1 MTAKTTTKTTDTA
14 TKTKR
19 PSRAKAT
26 VVETT
31 TEPTTAA
38 TANPFASLFD
48 GVVAPIVR
56 NATAPAEGKGH
67 RGRQRDYA
75 KNPLNIGEE
84 FEWGIQGRAMSF
96 KETPAELRSALGGNA
111 EAAIATAFEV
121 GSFSP
126 FTQTLDSTVVEAA
139 MTVGRAAIDG
149 VSHEKRVQYKP
160 TNLAAFDEAYNRN
173 DDVSDPYNPVYGRQ
187 SVARWA
193 LSSLGATDVVVH
205 DDMSA
210 TVTVDPLA
218 MFFSRSGAKNISAP
232 MADLFARMHTPEGQ
246 RDLLLVSDA
255 CNDKQKSQLAIVMGS
270 YIRAA
275 AAKAVGETAE
285 KLATLARTAPM
296 VIANTIGDA
305 SICGGT
311 VAALEV
317 AVA

>member
-14 TKTKR
+14 SKPARKR
-19 PSRAKAT
+19 PAPAAK
-26 VVETT
+26 VVE
-31 TEPTTAA
+31 TEPTTVAA
-38 TANPFASLFD
+38 SNPFAGLFD
-48 GVVAPIVR
+48 GMDAIVR
-56 NATAPAEGKGH
+56 NATAPATGSGH
-67 RGRQRDYA
+67 KGRQRNYSD
-75 KNPLNIGEE
+75 NPLTIDELIK
-84 FEWGIQGRAMSF
+84 WGTMRGRAISF
-96 KETPAELRSALGGNA
+96 KNVSDELRTAVGGNV
-111 EAAIATAFEV
+111 EAAIATAFER
-121 GSFSP
+121 GSFES
-126 FTQTLDSTVVEAA
+126 FTQELSAETV
-139 MTVGRAAIDG
+139 TAAIAAVRDAIEA
-149 VSHEKRVQYKP
+149 VTNSDRAQYVP
-160 TNLAAFDEAYNRN
+160 ANLAVFDEACGRY
-173 DDVSDPYNPVYGRQ
+173 DDVSDPYNPVYGRE

-193 LSSLGATDVVVH
+193 LASLGATDVVVGYET
-205 DDMSA
+205 A

>member
-1 MTAKTTTKTTDTA
+1 MTATKTTDTA

-26 VVETT
+26 VVET
-31 TEPTTAA
+31 EPTTAA

-48 GVVAPIVR
+48 GVTAPIVR
-56 NATAPAEGKGH
+56 NATAPASGSGH
-67 RGRQRDYA
+67 KGRQRNYLD
-75 KNPLNIGEE
+75 NPLGIDELIK
-84 FEWGIQGRAMSF
+84 WGNKRGRAISF
-96 KETPAELRSALGGNA
+96 KDVSDELRSALGGKV
-111 EAAIATAFEV
+111 EAAIATAFER
-121 GSFSP
+121 GSFDS
-126 FTQTLDSTVVEAA
+126 FTQELDAETVTAAIVAVRDAIEAVTHPDRVGFVPA
-139 MTVGRAAIDG
+139 NLAVYDEAVGR
-149 VSHEKRVQYKP
+149 Y
-160 TNLAAFDEAYNRN
+160 

-193 LSSLGATDVVVH
+193 LSSLGATDVVIFAAGT
-205 DDMSA
+205 A